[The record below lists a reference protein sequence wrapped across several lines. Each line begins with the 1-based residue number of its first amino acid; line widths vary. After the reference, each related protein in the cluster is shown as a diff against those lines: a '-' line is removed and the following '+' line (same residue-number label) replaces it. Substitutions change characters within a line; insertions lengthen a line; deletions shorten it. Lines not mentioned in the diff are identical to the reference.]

1 MLAQS
6 MSVSIRAQFNVG
18 VIKILF
24 KAVERVKAKYL
35 EIELFRSQLMM
46 KSTLLYQPGIISEFR
61 FATTRRQDIHWGCL
75 VTSPLDNGSLQ
86 GSLQWMDRSVSSV
99 GQTLVDATM
108 ILRDSNLLIVQQC
121 HPLSADSDSLHP
133 RGCWDKILSLP
144 QQSEW
149 SPGQALFWYLSIRR
163 WAEFALCE
171 CQLSRISLHFCSTRL
186 AGEFWSE

>member
-61 FATTRRQDIHWGCL
+61 FATTRRQDIH
-75 VTSPLDNGSLQ
+75 
-86 GSLQWMDRSVSSV
+86 
-99 GQTLVDATM
+99 
-108 ILRDSNLLIVQQC
+108 
-121 HPLSADSDSLHP
+121 
-133 RGCWDKILSLP
+133 
-144 QQSEW
+144 
-149 SPGQALFWYLSIRR
+149 
-163 WAEFALCE
+163 
-171 CQLSRISLHFCSTRL
+171 
-186 AGEFWSE
+186 